1 MTEYTQLEQGIR
13 ALEAQRS
20 TLGDAVVD
28 AMIAAARER
37 LATLGSGALGN
48 GGPIGTPPVVAAR
61 SAGIRGERRLVTV
74 VIADVKGSTQLLEH
88 LGTEAWVKLMNR
100 LFAILEAE
108 INRFG
113 GAVDQFRG
121 DGLVAF
127 FGAMETHED
136 DPVRAVLATLAMQ
149 EALKPL
155 AAELRARESIELR
168 LRIGVNTG
176 EVIVGSVGQPQ
187 AHREDS
193 AMGEAITIA
202 ARMEQSAEPGTVLV
216 SENTYRLTWAQFKWR
231 PLGTL
236 AAKGVRHP
244 IAVYRPLAAKATAE
258 KIRGIPGL
266 EAPLVGRK
274 TELAALQQAV
284 ARLHSGEG
292 GLVTIVGEA
301 GLGKSRLVAELRRS
315 VAGRH
320 VAVQWVEGRCPSYG
334 TSIAYLLWVDVLRG
348 LLDVTV
354 DAPSQA
360 IREALRARVQAL
372 AEVKSRYPE
381 RQPTLY
387 PYLSQLLGLPLDA
400 KMAAKISAVE
410 GEELKRGTFR
420 AIESLIESTARQHP
434 LVIVCEDL
442 HWADPTS
449 LELLERL
456 LKMTSRVPLL
466 FICVL
471 RPETAHGGALVKQL
485 AARRGGRQHTDL
497 WLTPLSTQESETLL
511 YHLLR
516 MDELPSQL
524 KARILNHAEGN
535 PFYIEELIRS
545 LLDDGVIVWD
555 KDRGRCETVC
565 DTAEIAIPNTL
576 YGVLMARIDR
586 LPEDAKRV
594 LQLASVVGRAFPRR
608 VLDAVNRRR
617 YNLESVLL
625 TLEREELVY
634 EQKPGPDPEYV
645 FRHHLIQEAAYNSLL
660 KQERAILHQWVAEFL
675 ESMRTELRDA
685 YVGVF
690 AHHWERADR
699 PDRAVTYLLRAGERA
714 AAQFANVEAA
724 EYFSRAL
731 ALTPGYSLERY
742 TLLLARERIYDLMG
756 ARAAQGRDLDAL
768 EMLAQALNDPQRE
781 AEIALHRAHY
791 AENARDYPA
800 AIVAAQK
807 AIRLARVTRDVHSEA
822 AGYLAWGRAL
832 FYQGDY
838 REARRQLQQALD
850 CSEDFPQ
857 VQADSLRSLGMIAED
872 QNEAR
877 DYFRQALHI
886 HRKIGDQRGE
896 WATLYNL
903 SVLFLEQENCTQAM
917 NYGERALRICRRIG
931 DRQGERI
938 SLDNLGYVALCQ
950 ADYERARTY
959 YEQTLRLCQKINDC
973 HSEAHT
979 LVHLSAL
986 FHLFDEHDS
995 ARMHAEAALHQAQVA
1010 EDHQVEGD
1018 ALTFLGHALWG
1029 LGQRD
1034 AATEAYRQAHALLSE
1049 LGEAHLALDPLSGL
1063 ARSALEAGD
1072 TAQAL
1077 RDVERILRE
1086 LDAIPFD
1093 GSEEFLRIHLICWQV
1108 LRTLRDRRARDVIAA
1123 AHRALRHR
1131 AAKINDPEV
1140 RRVFLEDIRLHRE
1153 ILRAYEG

>member
-13 ALEAQRS
+13 ALEAQRGA
-20 TLGDAVVD
+20 LGDAVVD
-28 AMIAAARER
+28 AMIAAARDK
-37 LATLGSGALGN
+37 LAALENGAS
-48 GGPIGTPPVVAAR
+48 TSAAVPTGDVR

-127 FGAMETHED
+127 FGATETHED

-155 AAELRARESIELR
+155 AAELRARESVELR

-176 EVIVGSVGQPQ
+176 EVIVGKPQ
-187 AHREDS
+187 AQREET

-202 ARMEQSAEPGTVLV
+202 ARMEQAAEPGTVLV
-216 SENTYRLTWAQFKWR
+216 SEHTYRLTWTQFRWR
-231 PLGTL
+231 PLGAL
-236 AAKGVRHP
+236 AAKGVRRP

-274 TELAALQQAV
+274 TELSALQHAI

-315 VAGRH
+315 AGGRR
-320 VAVQWVEGRCPSYG
+320 ADMQWVEGRCPSYG

-348 LLDVTV
+348 LLDVTA
-354 DAPSQA
+354 DASPQT
-360 IREALRARVQAL
+360 IRDALRARVQAL
-372 AEVKSRYPE
+372 ADVKSSYPE
-381 RQPTLY
+381 RHPTLY
-387 PYLSQLLGLPLDA
+387 PYLSQLLGLPLDV
-400 KMAAKISAVE
+400 KMAAKLSAVE

-456 LKMTSRVPLL
+456 LRITSRVPLL

-497 WLTPLSTQESETLL
+497 WLTPLSTVESETLL
-511 YHLLR
+511 HHLLR
-516 MDELPSQL
+516 MDELPQPL

-555 KDRGRCETVC
+555 KDRGRCETTC
-565 DTAEIAIPNTL
+565 EPTEIAIPNTL

-594 LQLASVVGRAFPRR
+594 LQLASVVGRTFPRR
-608 VLDAVNRRR
+608 MLDAINRRR
-617 YNLESVLL
+617 YNLDSALL

-634 EQKPGPDPEYV
+634 EQKSGPDPEYV
-645 FRHHLIQEAAYNSLL
+645 FKHHLIQEAAYSSLL
-660 KQERAILHQWVAEFL
+660 KQERAVLHQWVAEFL
-675 ESMRTELRDA
+675 EGLRTEVRDA

-699 PDRAVTYLLRAGERA
+699 PDRAVAYLLRAGERA
-714 AAQFANVEAA
+714 ASQFANVEAA

-756 ARAAQGRDLDAL
+756 AREAQAHDLDAL
-768 EMLAQALNDPQRE
+768 EMLSQALNDPQCE
-781 AEIALHRAHY
+781 AEIALRRAHY
-791 AENARDYPA
+791 TENARDYPA
-800 AIVAAQK
+800 AIAAAQK
-807 AIRLARVTRDVHSEA
+807 AIRLARVVRDVHSEA

-850 CSEDFPQ
+850 CSMDIPQ
-857 VQADSLRSLGMIAED
+857 VQADSLRSLGMVAED
-872 QNEAR
+872 QREAR
-877 DYFRQALHI
+877 DCFRQALHI

-896 WATLYNL
+896 WATLYSL
-903 SVLFLEQENCTQAM
+903 SVLFLEQENCAQAM
-917 NYGERALRICRRIG
+917 KYGERALRICRKIG
-931 DRQGERI
+931 DRQGERMA
-938 SLDNLGYVALCQ
+938 LDNLGYVALCQ
-950 ADYERARTY
+950 ADYERARAY
-959 YEQTLRLCQKINDC
+959 FEQTLRLCQKISDC
-973 HSEAHT
+973 HSEGHT
-979 LVHLSAL
+979 LVHLSEL
-986 FHLFDEHDS
+986 SHLFDEYAD
-995 ARMHAEAALHQAQVA
+995 ARTHAEAALHLAQ
-1010 EDHQVEGD
+1010 ETDDRPVEGD

-1034 AATEAYRQAHALLSE
+1034 AATEAYRQAHAVLTE
-1049 LGEAHLALDPLSGL
+1049 FGEVHLALDPLAGL
-1063 ARSALEAGD
+1063 VRSAFEAGN

-1077 RDVERILRE
+1077 RNVEKILRE
-1086 LDAIPFD
+1086 LDALPLD

-1108 LRTLRDRRARDVIAA
+1108 LHALRDYRARTILAT
-1123 AHRALRHR
+1123 AHRALRRR
-1131 AAKINDPEV
+1131 ATKIGDPEV
-1140 RRVFLEDIRLHRE
+1140 RRAFLEDIRLHRE
-1153 ILRAYEG
+1153 IVQAFEG